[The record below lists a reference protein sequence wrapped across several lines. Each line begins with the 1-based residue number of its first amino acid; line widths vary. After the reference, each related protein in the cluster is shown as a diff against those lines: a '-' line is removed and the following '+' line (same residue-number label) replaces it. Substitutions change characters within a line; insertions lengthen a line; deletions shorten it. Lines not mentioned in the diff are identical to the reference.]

1 MPRAAQKENDLMS
14 DRDEKTEAI
23 LNALRTV
30 ADPATGRDLVS
41 SGFVKNVTH
50 CDGAVKA
57 SLSMGA
63 APTVIDAVQQQAEEA
78 LRALTWA
85 TEVRIEMQT
94 TAPPTGTPAQ
104 QGPESSAS
112 ALPGI
117 QRIIA
122 VASGKGGVGKSTIA
136 VNLAA
141 GLARTGAKV
150 GLLDADV
157 YGPSIPTM
165 LGVQGNPAV
174 VEKGGRQMLE
184 PMRAHGVSLMSM
196 GFLVEEDKPIIWR
209 GPMLHGALKQF
220 FNDVAW
226 GELDYLVVDLPPG
239 TGDVALTMVQT
250 ISLAGAV
257 IVSTPQNVAMIDAKK
272 AVAMFGQTGV
282 PILGIVENMSGEV
295 FGSGGCQTWAAQ
307 EGVRFL
313 GSVPLVADIRQSGD
327 DGDPAVLGRN
337 VEVSGA
343 FMGVV
348 EIVASALAGAGGPD
362 QRPHLSIRR

>member
-1 MPRAAQKENDLMS
+1 MS
-14 DRDEKTEAI
+14 DHEEKKAAI
-23 LNALRTV
+23 IDALRAVT
-30 ADPATGRDLVS
+30 DPATGRDLVS

-57 SLSMGA
+57 TIVMGA
-63 APTVIDAVQQQAEEA
+63 APEVMDRVRDQAEKAIRE
-78 LRALTWA
+78 LSWA
-85 TEVRIEMQT
+85 TEAIISLAAADSAT
-94 TAPPTGTPAQ
+94 TPAPAGAPGS
-104 QGPESSAS
+104 GPQPLS
-112 ALPGI
+112 GI
-117 QRIIA
+117 SRVVA
-122 VASGKGGVGKSTIA
+122 VASGKGGVGKSTVA

-141 GLARTGAKV
+141 GLARNGARV

-165 LGVQGNPAV
+165 LGVSGRPEV
-174 VEKGGRQMLE
+174 IDYEGRQMLE
-184 PMRAHGVSLMSM
+184 PMKAHGVVLMSM
-196 GFLVEEDKPIIWR
+196 GFLVEEDKPLIWR

-226 GELDYLVVDLPPG
+226 GALDYLIVDLPPG

-257 IVSTPQNVAMIDAKK
+257 IVSTPQNVAMVDAKR

-282 PILGIVENMSGEV
+282 PILGIVENMSGDV
-295 FGSGGCQTWAAQ
+295 FGSGTCDKWAAD

-313 GSVPLVADIRQSGD
+313 GTVPLVADIRRSGD
-327 DGDPAVLGRN
+327 EGTPVVLATDSEAGK
-337 VEVSGA
+337 S

-348 EIVASALAGAGGPD
+348 NIVSAALAASDGPD
-362 QRPHLSIRR
+362 ARPRLSIRR